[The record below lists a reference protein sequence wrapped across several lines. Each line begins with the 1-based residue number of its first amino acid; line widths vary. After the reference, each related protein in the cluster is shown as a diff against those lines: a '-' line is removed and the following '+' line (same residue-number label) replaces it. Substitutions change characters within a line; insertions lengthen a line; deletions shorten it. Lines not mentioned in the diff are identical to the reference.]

1 MKRIEERR
9 QSINENY
16 SSCTKIPETVVG
28 AVDAMSPLL
37 EGIEAVTAASKLLQE
52 AKKED
57 EKDAHKVAV
66 LKSTTIL
73 YKCTSKFLSQYSLK
87 QEDINKIE
95 EEVEKQLSGLPS
107 TIPASWRLL
116 TVKAD
121 RITKKN
127 LLDLIKNVEKYLD
140 ESGAKQLQLTTE
152 SEAEVSKLTDCLVKT
167 GEGIQVKFEG
177 GAGKEIPANIE
188 SIMKNVKS
196 ALQKEISEAKQIKN
210 VKDYK
215 EITESSAAGSAW
227 RALTALKSQLE
238 LIKKK
243 KMEFENIHKDLEADI
258 AP

>member
-37 EGIEAVTAASKLLQE
+37 EGIEAVTAASKLLEE

-87 QEDINKIE
+87 QEDINKIV

-107 TIPASWRLL
+107 TIPASWKLL
-116 TVKAD
+116 TV
-121 RITKKN
+121 KN
-127 LLDLIKNVEKYLD
+127 LLDLIKNVEKYF
-140 ESGAKQLQLTTE
+140 
-152 SEAEVSKLTDCLVKT
+152 VKI

-177 GAGKEIPANIE
+177 GAGKEI
-188 SIMKNVKS
+188 
-196 ALQKEISEAKQIKN
+196 
-210 VKDYK
+210 
-215 EITESSAAGSAW
+215 GSAW
-227 RALTALKSQLE
+227 R
-238 LIKKK
+238 
-243 KMEFENIHKDLEADI
+243 
-258 AP
+258 